1 MRWPPSPR
9 YKTRMPLRLLFTL
22 IFVVFGTAAFAAEP
36 VFPPGSRIGLIP
48 PLGMAAATS
57 SQGFEDRANRVV
69 LLISEVSAQTYEKI
83 AQDFTAETIRDSG
96 MEELSRE
103 TLPLAHGEGLLVV
116 ARQEQNGTAVRKWA
130 FLARS
135 DDLTV
140 TIIGVIPETA
150 REAYPDEALHAA
162 FASIVVRAKLTP
174 DDMLAVLPYRLDDLG
189 GFRLLRTSPDGTAVM
204 TLGPQDTSLPA
215 EQPYF
220 MVTPRPAEPPP
231 PGPGV
236 MPPGPQDPGL
246 PAEQPFFMVP
256 PRPAEPPQPAE
267 RERFA
272 QRMMAAFLTRPN
284 VRVINSEQ
292 MRIGGVPGYQ
302 IVAVGSDERTG
313 DELFMVQWLR
323 FSPGI
328 VQMFGVARRDQWNDA
343 FTRMRAVR
351 DGFGPK

>member
-1 MRWPPSPR
+1 
-9 YKTRMPLRLLFTL
+9 MPLRLLLPFIL
-22 IFVVFGTAAFAAEP
+22 SLLFGTAALAAEP
-36 VFPPGSRIGLIP
+36 VFPPGSRIGLAP
-48 PLGMAAATS
+48 PPGMATATS
-57 SQGFEDRANRVV
+57 FQGFEDRTNRVV
-69 LLISEVSAQTYEKI
+69 LLISEVSAQTYDKI
-83 AQDFTAETIRDSG
+83 AQDFTPDAIRAGG
-96 MEELSRE
+96 MDEIARE

-116 ARQEQNGTAVRKWA
+116 ARQEQNGTALRKWA
-130 FLARS
+130 LLARG

-140 TIIGVIPETA
+140 TVIGVVPEA
-150 REAYPDEALHAA
+150 SRETYPDDALRAA

-174 DDMLAVLPYRLDDLG
+174 DEMRAVLPYRLDDLA
-189 GFRLLRTSPDGTAVM
+189 GFRLLRASPDGTVVM

-220 MVTPRPAEPPP
+220 MIT
-231 PGPGV
+231 
-236 MPPGPQDPGL
+236 
-246 PAEQPFFMVP
+246 

-302 IVAVGSDERTG
+302 IVAVGKDERTG
-313 DELFMVQWLR
+313 DELFMVQWVR

-328 VQMFGVARRDQWNDA
+328 VQMFGVARRDQWDDA
-343 FTRMRAVR
+343 FTRMRTVR
-351 DGFGPK
+351 DSFGTK